1 MIWSQARSQFPTLAD
16 LLVKVYTAP
25 GSTAG
30 VECQHKVAKRVHTA
44 VRNRTGGGSCGC
56 TQLAKLQLDDK
67 RQQFEKWI
75 VSEYIGTVASE
86 AIAAAE
92 CDDAQGD
99 LTEANLMEQDVLNAA
114 LGTMSAPWELP
125 DADQSTRSRNVNNL
139 DELSCRSLR

>member
-1 MIWSQARSQFPTLAD
+1 MSEDDEELLDWVLEFNKFDLYTKADVRPDVEKLWPYYQALIDKYLPGKLSCLSTTNIRS
-16 LLVKVYTAP
+16 
-25 GSTAG
+25 
-30 VECQHKVAKRVHTA
+30 
-44 VRNRTGGGSCGC
+44 N
-56 TQLAKLQLDDK
+56 LDDK